1 MLEFILQHQS
11 LAALALYWTLSAAVS
26 ALPDP
31 GPGGSPSS
39 PGYLWLYRF
48 SHTIA
53 GNLTTVFGSR
63 IQSLKGIGLILIFPL
78 LFSASACAAHY
89 SIHPGALNAADSA
102 AYDALLIAETTIDQA
117 RLDFQSGRL
126 PADAKD
132 ALDVLVRSYNV
143 ARESWLTYRGALSSD
158 VPGEIY
164 FDQLSKNLSDLTA
177 AIKAFEEV
185 K

>member
-11 LAALALYWTLSAAVS
+11 LAALAVYWIFSGAVS

-31 GPGGSPSS
+31 GPGGS

-63 IQSLKGIGLILIFPL
+63 IPGLKGIGLILIFPL

-89 SIHPGALNAADSA
+89 SIHPGAINAADSA
-102 AYDALLIAETTIDQA
+102 AYDTLLIAETTIDQA
-117 RLDFQSGRL
+117 RLDFQAGQL
-126 PADAKD
+126 PDEAKTALD
-132 ALDVLVRSYNV
+132 ALIRSYNV
-143 ARESWLTYRGALSSD
+143 ARDSWLTYRGA
-158 VPGEIY
+158 VP
-164 FDQLSKNLSDLTA
+164 SNVLSDLTA
-177 AIKAFEEV
+177 AIQAFQAFEEA